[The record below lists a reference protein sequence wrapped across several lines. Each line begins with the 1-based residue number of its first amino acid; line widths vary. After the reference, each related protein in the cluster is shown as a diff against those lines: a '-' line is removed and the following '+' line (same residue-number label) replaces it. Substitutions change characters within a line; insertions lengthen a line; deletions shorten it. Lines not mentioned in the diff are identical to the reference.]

1 MADTTQKKNAGRPPK
16 ATESKEVIS
25 SDVVEQ
31 IKDVP
36 STIEK
41 KIEEVKNT
49 KTQAKVYSDEDMIV
63 VASIKS
69 GRTNLYND
77 EKPYDEYIWE
87 KFGDVQEVR
96 FGRLE
101 SLKRKTGDEVFK
113 TMLYVLDEQAVKQLR
128 LEKVYDNIGDLV
140 KLEKL
145 FSLQADEFIRFV
157 NNAPEITKTI
167 LRELLFDK
175 IERKE
180 DINVFNLQIWAEKL
194 DMDFDIKDIK
204 R

>member
-1 MADTTQKKNAGRPPK
+1 MANTTQKKTAGRPAK
-16 ATESKEVIS
+16 TTEKKEVVSKEIAEKIQ
-25 SDVVEQ
+25 D
-31 IKDVP
+31 IP
-36 STIEK
+36 STIES
-41 KIEEVKNT
+41 KIEQVKT
-49 KTQAKVYSDEDMIV
+49 AKADVKFYSDEDMVI

-87 KFGDVQEVR
+87 KFGDIQEVR
-96 FGRLE
+96 FGRLDT
-101 SLKRKTGDEVFK
+101 LRRKSGEEVFK

-128 LEKVYDNIGDLV
+128 LEKVYENIGDLV

-145 FSLQADEFIRFV
+145 FNLQADEFIRFV